1 MNNTYLYPQIYIK
14 LKPDE
19 IRDSEIKNIIQNSAL
34 IEEEDENGRIK
45 EISLDEALKSRKLD
59 NTYFKVI
66 YEPAYKLFLDL
77 ENTII
82 TRDIIVFLPW
92 TKEYIKIKSGTKVEL
107 LEIAGKN
114 VYLFV
119 REGDRIEY
127 NNKIAYI
134 LTGKLEVRTY
144 RSPSKG
150 VIVYITTLT
159 EKPLKYLLVVVDESN
174 TRRYSGLQ

>member
-1 MNNTYLYPQIYIK
+1 MSNTYLYPQIYIK
-14 LKPDE
+14 LKP
-19 IRDSEIKNIIQNSAL
+19 SEIGDNKIRSIIQSSAL
-34 IEEEDENGRIK
+34 LEEDRNGRIR
-45 EISLDEALKSRKLD
+45 EVSLEEALKSRKLD

-66 YEPAYKLFLDL
+66 YEPAYKLFIDL

-92 TKEYIKIKSGTKVEL
+92 TKEYIKIKSGTRVEL

-119 REGDRIEY
+119 REGDKVEY
-127 NNKIAYI
+127 NSKIAYI

-150 VIVYITTLT
+150 VIIYITTLT
-159 EKPLKYLLVVVDESN
+159 EKPLKYLLVVVDESS
-174 TRRYSGLQ
+174 TRKYSGP